1 MSAPV
6 NRADLPE
13 WQAAQPDDYEP
24 ADRYDY
30 GTPEDEQD
38 KPTLWD
44 YDKPTLWDYDEGKND
59 GYALG
64 YSDGYNAACRHITL
78 HYLLTS
84 KIPYSVRSKYYALR
98 RRLFPNNSDIPF

>member
-13 WQAAQPDDYEP
+13 WQAAQPDDP
-24 ADRYDY
+24 D
-30 GTPEDEQD
+30 
-38 KPTLWD
+38 D
-44 YDKPTLWDYDEGKND
+44 YDKPTVWDYDEGKND

-64 YSDGYNAACRHITL
+64 YSDGYNAASRQITL

-84 KIPYSVRSKYYALR
+84 KIPYRVRAKYYALR
-98 RRLFPNNSDIPF
+98 RRVFPHNNDIPF